1 MKSIDTN
8 VLIRFLVNDD
18 ARQGEKARSI
28 LLGAEKKGEA
38 FLVTDPV
45 LLEILYVLG
54 SVYEYTRSE
63 ILDALEALTLMPV
76 LSFEKIQVL
85 QDLVIQG
92 RKTRIGLEDLFI
104 GLVSRESGCVTTITF
119 DKRAAKS
126 ELFSLIG

>member
-54 SVYEYTRSE
+54 SVYEFTRSE

-76 LSFEKIQVL
+76 LSFEKVQVV

-92 RKTRIGLEDLFI
+92 RKTRIGLEDLLSAWFQ
-104 GLVSRESGCVTTITF
+104 GNRDV
-119 DKRAAKS
+119 
-126 ELFSLIG
+126 